1 MFNFHYSLSGWNM
14 HSLKSFLLKE
24 SIYDIF
30 ELYPHVLGI
39 REFGNFCGKT
49 AMHQPLLETQISEF
63 HLKDAFIFMP
73 YLSFCSTVIP
83 SLSQTVSMAAPCGQ
97 YMW

>member
-1 MFNFHYSLSGWNM
+1 M

-49 AMHQPLLETQISEF
+49 AMHQPLLENQKKRIS
-63 HLKDAFIFMP
+63 P
-73 YLSFCSTVIP
+73 
-83 SLSQTVSMAAPCGQ
+83 
-97 YMW
+97 